1 MNDIVNAVSGAAV
14 ITISIPALYAGW
26 KLFCSVKEK
35 LKKEFQNGMSR
46 ELKIINEK
54 LEKKSELSHELVCG
68 VILKTIDKRLS
79 DGDKKFDKILDKFD
93 SFEQRIIKHLNK

>member
-68 VILKTIDKRLS
+68 VILKTIDKRDLS
-79 DGDKKFDKILDKFD
+79 NYLFLELILLDNNLIHL
-93 SFEQRIIKHLNK
+93 QIK